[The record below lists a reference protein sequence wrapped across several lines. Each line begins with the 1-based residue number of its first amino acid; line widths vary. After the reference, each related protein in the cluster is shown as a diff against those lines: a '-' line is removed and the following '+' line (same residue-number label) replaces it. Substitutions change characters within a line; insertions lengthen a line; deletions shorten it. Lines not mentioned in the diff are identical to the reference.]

1 MRDRDQRPCPRC
13 DSAVLAERLDGD
25 DGVTWLWRCK
35 CGWAGARTGGDA
47 AVRPESG
54 IVSRREVSEQI
65 ARALAAKK
73 ASEG

>member
-1 MRDRDQRPCPRC
+1 
-13 DSAVLAERLDGD
+13 
-25 DGVTWLWRCK
+25 
-35 CGWAGARTGGDA
+35 
-47 AVRPESG
+47 VRPESG